1 MRKRASL
8 AALTAGLLL
17 MAGCGP
23 KAITVGSRPFPAAR
37 PVFSD
42 ASGKTI
48 DALPA
53 TEGTIRLVFLEFP
66 WCPACADAWRAMRF
80 AAAPFPP
87 GTVCVYRVLFDREMV
102 LSPSGRREVP
112 PLRSALLPGIDG
124 PEDPGALKVAT
135 LTALPGE
142 FRKEFRVSH
151 GPVLLLIGAEGKV
164 ERRWIGF
171 SAGMPRE
178 LSSEIRK
185 RSRALFP
192 RPPGT

>member
-1 MRKRASL
+1 LRKGASF
-8 AALTAGLLL
+8 AALIAGLLL

-42 ASGKTI
+42 ASGKALDT
-48 DALPA
+48 LPA
-53 TEGTIRLVFLEFP
+53 ADGTIRLVFLEFP
-66 WCPACADAWRAMRF
+66 WCPPCADVWRAVRI
-80 AAAPFPP
+80 AAKPVPQA
-87 GTVCVYRVLFDREMV
+87 TVRVYRVLFDRETV
-102 LSPSGRREVP
+102 LSPAGRQEVP
-112 PLRSALLPGIDG
+112 PLRPAPLPEDGG
-124 PEDPGALKVAT
+124 PEDPGTMKVTT

-142 FRKEFRVSH
+142 FRKEFRVSQ
-151 GPVLLLIGAEGKV
+151 GPVLLLLDAEGKV

-171 SAGMPRE
+171 SAGMSRE

-185 RSRALFP
+185 RSRVPSP

>member
-1 MRKRASL
+1 
-8 AALTAGLLL
+8 
-17 MAGCGP
+17 
-23 KAITVGSRPFPAAR
+23 
-37 PVFSD
+37 
-42 ASGKTI
+42 
-48 DALPA
+48 
-53 TEGTIRLVFLEFP
+53 
-66 WCPACADAWRAMRF
+66 
-80 AAAPFPP
+80 
-87 GTVCVYRVLFDREMV
+87 
-102 LSPSGRREVP
+102 
-112 PLRSALLPGIDG
+112 LRSALLPGIDG